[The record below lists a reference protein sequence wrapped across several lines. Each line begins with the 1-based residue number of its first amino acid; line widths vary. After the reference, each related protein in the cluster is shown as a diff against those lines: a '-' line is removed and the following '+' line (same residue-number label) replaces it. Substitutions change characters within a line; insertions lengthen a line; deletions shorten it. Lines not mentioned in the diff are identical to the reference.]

1 MNLSGNLLDYFIVF
15 WAGVLVSFSPCVYP
29 VMPLTASIIAGLNT
43 TGTKLRG
50 LILSLV
56 YVLGVAI
63 TYSALGAFAALT
75 GKFFGQIQNNPV
87 TFLIV
92 GNVLILFSLALFDVI
107 PMPALGVDVQHKIKI
122 KNLWMVLFLGMAA
135 GLVVGPCTAP
145 VLGTLLFYVG
155 SRQNVFYGVSL
166 LFVFSY
172 GVGASLILIGTFSS
186 ILSRLPK
193 SGAWLVWIKRIC
205 GIILLGFGEYFL
217 IKAGRLM

>member
-15 WAGVLVSFSPCVYP
+15 WGGVLVSFSPCVYP
-29 VMPLTASIIAGLNT
+29 VVPLTASIIAGLNT

-50 LILSLV
+50 FILSLV

-63 TYSALGAFAALT
+63 TYCALGAFAALT
-75 GKFFGQIQNNPV
+75 GKFFGQIQNNSV

-92 GNVLILFSLALFDVI
+92 GNILILFSLALFDVI
-107 PMPALGVDVQHKIKI
+107 PTPALGVDVQHKIKI
-122 KNLWMVLFLGMAA
+122 KNLWMVLLLGMAA
-135 GLVVGPCTAP
+135 GLVIGPCTAP
-145 VLGTLLFYVG
+145 VLGTLLLYVG

-186 ILSRLPK
+186 MLSTLPK

-205 GIILLGFGEYFL
+205 GIILLGIGEYFL